1 MSERLLQP
9 ASLVLFG
16 IVALMAVFFL
26 FVMVRWLR
34 RVWVKRPGHAIS
46 GHVDSTTNQQFVMA
60 TFQGVIQRLKDQELE
75 LERLHQLEKE
85 RADLSQKLSENITRN
100 MPTGMITFNR
110 AGLITSSNPAAKEI
124 FQLDILENMHYRQIA
139 AANDGFFEM
148 VEECLNSGNKYHR
161 AEKELALNN
170 GAKKILGISVSPIE
184 SGRNEITGA
193 VCLVSDLTE
202 LTALQ
207 KLVKMKEGLALLGE
221 MSAGIAHEFKNSLA
235 TISGYAQI
243 LQDESLPASTRQHL
257 CMIGKETAHLSETT
271 NKFLAFVKPEQLRKR
286 EFDLTSLL
294 RECVM
299 EMQMDPRFR
308 HICFEFKGIE
318 TLCDGDESLLRS
330 AFLNLLLNAA
340 ESIDEDEKNGKV
352 VCCVDQS
359 GQQTRLRTRVRVI
372 DNGCGIAAENLEK
385 IFIPFFTSKCAGT
398 GLGLALVQKV
408 VLMHDGRI
416 EVNSSPGEGTCFEV
430 LI

>member
-1 MSERLLQP
+1 MKERLLQP
-9 ASLVLFG
+9 ASLMLFG

-34 RVWVKRPGHAIS
+34 RVWAKRPDPAIS
-46 GHVDSTTNQQFVMA
+46 GHVDSATNQQFVMS
-60 TFQGVIQRLKDQELE
+60 TFQGVIQRLKDQEVE
-75 LERLHQLEKE
+75 LERLHRLEKE

-100 MPTGMITFNR
+100 MPTGVFTVNR

-124 FQLDILENMHYRQIA
+124 LQLEILENMHYRQIA

-148 VEECLNSGNKYHR
+148 VEECLSSGKKYHR
-161 AEKELALNN
+161 AEKELALKS

-184 SGRNEITGA
+184 SGRSEITGA

-243 LQDESLPASTRQHL
+243 LQDESLPASTREHL
-257 CMIGKETAHLSETT
+257 CMIGKETTHLSETI
-271 NKFLAFVKPEQLRKR
+271 NKFLAFVKPEQVRKR
-286 EFDLTSLL
+286 EFDLTGLL
-294 RECVM
+294 RECIM

-308 HICFEFKGIE
+308 HICFEFQGTE
-318 TLCDGDESLLRS
+318 TLCEGDESLLRS

-340 ESIDEDEKNGKV
+340 ESLAEGEKNRKV
-352 VCCVDQS
+352 VCCLERTEH
-359 GQQTRLRTRVRVI
+359 QTRLRNRIRFI
-372 DNGCGIAAENLEK
+372 DNGCGIPAENLEK
-385 IFIPFFTSKCAGT
+385 IFIPFFTSKSAGT

-416 EVNSSPGEGTCFEV
+416 EVNSSPGGGTCFEV